1 MDSILNFLADNYI
14 WFMCGAGVLLLALIG
29 LIVDGKK
36 HKNKEAANNNVAPT
50 PEINEANMA
59 YTEQGINTVSAATL
73 APVQEEPSL
82 TFDNVPDE
90 SRPTIRETQNEPNLN
105 MEASNVNVPS
115 EPVSMPGQNVNN
127 EVVQPVSMPNDNV
140 MLTEESVVIPE
151 VPVIPEIPEMGESKP
166 IEVEPQVVNTGAP
179 YVENVAAPVAG
190 TPETVSAPSA
200 PVDGVAPV
208 NVQTPETA
216 IPTNDSPLV

>member
-36 HKNKEAANNNVAPT
+36 HKNKEEANNNVAPT
-50 PEINEANMA
+50 PEINEANIA
-59 YTEQGINTVSAATL
+59 FTEQGINTVPTATP
-73 APVQEEPSL
+73 APMQEEPSL
-82 TFDNVPDE
+82 TFDNMPDE

-105 MEASNVNVPS
+105 MEASNVNVSS
-115 EPVSMPGQNVNN
+115 ESASMPSQNVVN
-127 EVVQPVSMPNDNV
+127 EVAQPASVATDNV
-140 MLTEESVVIPE
+140 ILTEESVVIPE

-166 IEVEPQVVNTGAP
+166 IEVEPQVVNVGEP
-179 YVENVAAPVAG
+179 YVENVAAPVAS
-190 TPETVSAPSA
+190 TPETVSVPPAPG
-200 PVDGVAPV
+200 DGIAPV
-208 NVQTPETA
+208 NVQTPQTT